1 MSAIRREGQLYKP
14 NKEMKHRRS
23 SLSYAWLGTG
33 AAGSRSEAHVGVLRA
48 TSRNGR
54 GTALIYSYTQLSQ
67 YLACPCKYRYRYIDG
82 WQEKES
88 RAGLVFGRAFEE
100 ALGAY
105 FRGQDPIEA
114 LFRSWGS
121 WRHVNLD
128 YAQRDSW
135 ARMYQQ
141 GVSLLNLF
149 AQQARVQIAAPE
161 QNLQRRFVKLL
172 SPTTQFVGYVDAVA
186 SLDGR
191 RCVID
196 WKTTAARY
204 PSDPEQLLALDP
216 QLACYSWLAEEAE
229 VAFVVFVRR
238 QRNPEIQ
245 YLRSTI
251 SSARRREYAQ
261 LVASPIAQI
270 EAGAFPRKSGI
281 RFPHNICTSCPF
293 IGLCLDDAALIDK
306 KLVQQ
311 RGGAALFDE
320 FDC

>member
-1 MSAIRREGQLYKP
+1 M
-14 NKEMKHRRS
+14 
-23 SLSYAWLGTG
+23 
-33 AAGSRSEAHVGVLRA
+33 
-48 TSRNGR
+48 
-54 GTALIYSYTQLSQ
+54 IYSYTQLSQ

-114 LFRSWGS
+114 LFRRWGS

-216 QLACYSWLAEEAE
+216 QLACYYWLAEEAE
-229 VAFVVFVRR
+229 VAFVVFVRGSVTPR
-238 QRNPEIQ
+238 SSTCAAPSVARVAESMRSLWPALSPRSRPEPFPGN
-245 YLRSTI
+245 LVSVSHTTFARAAP
-251 SSARRREYAQ
+251 SSAC
-261 LVASPIAQI
+261 ASTMP
-270 EAGAFPRKSGI
+270 
-281 RFPHNICTSCPF
+281 
-293 IGLCLDDAALIDK
+293 L
-306 KLVQQ
+306 
-311 RGGAALFDE
+311 
-320 FDC
+320 